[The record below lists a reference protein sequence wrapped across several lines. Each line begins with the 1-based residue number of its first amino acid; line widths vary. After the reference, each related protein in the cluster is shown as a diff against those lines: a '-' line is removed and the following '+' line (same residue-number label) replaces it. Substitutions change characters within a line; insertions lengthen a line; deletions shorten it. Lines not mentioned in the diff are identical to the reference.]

1 MERITIELPV
11 VKVESGSP
19 IWSSD
24 FAKEHY
30 ENGLFIVDDG
40 IMRNLVFYDGCGVC
54 NCPCPNDVI
63 EKYIVEKT
71 TMELDAIYHRDME
84 ELEER
89 LCVIE
94 KLCADTNSEMYKQ
107 KESRVKGFKAL
118 SERFDSIEGKIVSVS
133 TGSEGV
139 NILDVAKSF
148 AIIQKPELIVELNK

>member
-1 MERITIELPV
+1 MKMERITIELPV

-40 IMRNLVFYDGCGVC
+40 VMRNLVFYDGCGVC

-84 ELEER
+84 ELEKR
-89 LCVIE
+89 LDRIESKIRECRDKCDGVINNFVE
-94 KLCADTNSEMYKQ
+94 VRDDLIDTID
-107 KESRVKGFKAL
+107 
-118 SERFDSIEGKIVSVS
+118 ERFSNMAKSGDGVSV
-133 TGSEGV
+133 
-139 NILDVAKSF
+139 LDVAKGF

>member
-1 MERITIELPV
+1 MKMERITIELPI

-30 ENGLFIVDDG
+30 EFGLFVVDDG

-84 ELEER
+84 ELEKR
-89 LCVIE
+89 LDRIESKIRECRDKCDGVINNFVE
-94 KLCADTNSEMYKQ
+94 VRDDLIDTID
-107 KESRVKGFKAL
+107 
-118 SERFDSIEGKIVSVS
+118 ERFSNVAKIGDGVSV
-133 TGSEGV
+133 
-139 NILDVAKSF
+139 LDVAKGF

>member
-1 MERITIELPV
+1 MKMERITIELPV

-40 IMRNLVFYDGCGVC
+40 VMRNLVFYDGCGVC

-84 ELEER
+84 ELEKR
-89 LCVIE
+89 LDRIESKIRECRDKCDGVINNFVE
-94 KLCADTNSEMYKQ
+94 VRDDLIDTID
-107 KESRVKGFKAL
+107 
-118 SERFDSIEGKIVSVS
+118 ERFSNMAKIGDGVSV
-133 TGSEGV
+133 
-139 NILDVAKSF
+139 LDVAKGF

>member
-1 MERITIELPV
+1 MKMERITIELPI

-30 ENGLFIVDDG
+30 EKGLFVVDDG
-40 IMRNLVFYDGCGVC
+40 VMRNIVFYDGCGVC

-84 ELEER
+84 AIEER
-89 LCVIE
+89 LDRIESKIRECRDKCDGVINNFVE
-94 KLCADTNSEMYKQ
+94 VRDDLIDTID
-107 KESRVKGFKAL
+107 
-118 SERFDSIEGKIVSVS
+118 ERFSNMAKSGDGVSV
-133 TGSEGV
+133 
-139 NILDVAKSF
+139 LDVAKGF
-148 AIIQKPELIVELNK
+148 AIIQKPDLIVELNK

>member
-1 MERITIELPV
+1 MKMERITIELPV

-30 ENGLFIVDDG
+30 ENGLFVVDDG

-84 ELEER
+84 ELEKR
-89 LCVIE
+89 LDRIESKIRECRDKCDGVINNFVE
-94 KLCADTNSEMYKQ
+94 VRDDLIDTID
-107 KESRVKGFKAL
+107 
-118 SERFDSIEGKIVSVS
+118 ERFSNMAKIGDGVSV
-133 TGSEGV
+133 
-139 NILDVAKSF
+139 LDVAKGF